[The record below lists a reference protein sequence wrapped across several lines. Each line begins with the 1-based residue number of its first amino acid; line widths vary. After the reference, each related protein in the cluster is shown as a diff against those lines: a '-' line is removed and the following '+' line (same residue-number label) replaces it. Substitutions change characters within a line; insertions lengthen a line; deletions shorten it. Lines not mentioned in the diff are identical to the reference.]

1 ESPVLH
7 AAFSPNS
14 RWLVTAC
21 GDGMARIWDAVT
33 GLPLAPP
40 LRHDGEVHWAEFSPD
55 GRRLATAGGD
65 GAVRLWDLPTA
76 VERPTR
82 ALGVLAHL
90 LAGQS
95 TGNAEGLTPLSPD
108 EVRAAWKELAAKH
121 PRDFAAS
128 AVQARNWLV
137 CQVEDCEANGQWPAA
152 LFHLERLLAS

>member
-1 ESPVLH
+1 VTGGAFSPDGRSVVTICEDGMARVWDAATAQPLAPPLRVESPVLH

-76 VERPTR
+76 VEWPTR
-82 ALGVLAHL
+82 ELGVLAHL

-121 PRDFAAS
+121 
-128 AVQARNWLV
+128 
-137 CQVEDCEANGQWPAA
+137 
-152 LFHLERLLAS
+152 